1 MDITVQLLSP
11 LKERAGAERL
21 TLSLPQSATVEDL
34 LNLLSQ
40 QVPELKPYLV
50 NAQIIINQEIVYK
63 LRVINEGDEIILFA
77 PVFGG

>member
-1 MDITVQLLSP
+1 MVLRGAYARLQ
-11 LKERAGAERL
+11 RALAQFML
-21 TLSLPQSATVEDL
+21 DL
-34 LNLLSQ
+34 HTTRHGYEE
-40 QVPELKPYLV
+40 VYVPYLV